1 MYICIEHKWGDI
13 SLLVHCVRHESFET
27 PCFPIKTP
35 CMNVAMAAGHERET
49 FDLICHITFSSW
61 DYTGQCVRLEPC
73 MKNVTKL
80 MHPDVKLKL
89 SQLTFTP
96 CLWNLLV
103 EESQLTRS
111 VHHKEGSKKAQC
123 DTRWGISIALV
134 LRILGK
140 KTSGSAVHFV
150 SVCLNGYA
158 LFSTQTG
165 NTFCHCHFDIDI
177 FASSWQVTWKFFFFF
192 VSDCPMLTVYLML
205 QCRSILTHFRL
216 WQDLDSTRL

>member
-1 MYICIEHKWGDI
+1 
-13 SLLVHCVRHESFET
+13 
-27 PCFPIKTP
+27 
-35 CMNVAMAAGHERET
+35 MAAGHERET

-96 CLWNLLV
+96 CLWKLLV

-123 DTRWGISIALV
+123 DTQWGISIALV

-140 KTSGSAVHFV
+140 RTSGSAAHFV
-150 SVCLNGYA
+150 GVCLNVMHCFLLRQVILLSLSFWHWHFCLELTGDVEGFFLSVIVPCW
-158 LFSTQTG
+158 LFS
-165 NTFCHCHFDIDI
+165 
-177 FASSWQVTWKFFFFF
+177 
-192 VSDCPMLTVYLML
+192 
-205 QCRSILTHFRL
+205 
-216 WQDLDSTRL
+216 